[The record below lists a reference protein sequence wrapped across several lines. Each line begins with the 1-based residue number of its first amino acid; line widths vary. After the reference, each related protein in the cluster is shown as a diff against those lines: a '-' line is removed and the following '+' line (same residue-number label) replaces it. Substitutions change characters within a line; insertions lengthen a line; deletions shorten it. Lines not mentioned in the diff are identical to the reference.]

1 MPKVFMAVGHYV
13 QGPGAFDLVG
23 EKAATLGK
31 RLTVVCDRDVLHLLG
46 DRLRRSFERGG
57 VDADVCPF
65 AGEIT
70 LSAIDQLTARAR
82 SYEPDV
88 VVGVGGGRALD
99 AGKGVAR
106 RLRKPFVSVPTVA
119 SSDAPASR
127 GIGIYDE
134 AHRPVVVEQLAENP
148 SYVLVDTEVI
158 AKAPA
163 RFLRSGIG
171 DAIAKK
177 FEVEGCWAGGGI
189 TKHKT
194 RPLRSAV
201 LIAND
206 CYHLLRTHGAAA
218 MRAVEAGM
226 VTDDLEY
233 VVEAAILLSCLAFEN
248 GGLWLAHSVVRGLV
262 SARGAK
268 DALHGNQVAYGTLVQ
283 MTLESRPEAEIT
295 DLMQFFCEV
304 GLPLSLADLGL
315 SDPNDAE
322 IEAITQAASSS
333 PYIQVQAPPINA
345 KRIDSAIR
353 AVEARAAGFD
363 RQRNK

>member
-1 MPKVFMAVGHYV
+1 
-13 QGPGAFDLVG
+13 
-23 EKAATLGK
+23 
-31 RLTVVCDRDVLHLLG
+31 
-46 DRLRRSFERGG
+46 
-57 VDADVCPF
+57 
-65 AGEIT
+65 
-70 LSAIDQLTARAR
+70 
-82 SYEPDV
+82 
-88 VVGVGGGRALD
+88 
-99 AGKGVAR
+99 
-106 RLRKPFVSVPTVA
+106 
-119 SSDAPASR
+119 
-127 GIGIYDE
+127 
-134 AHRPVVVEQLAENP
+134 
-148 SYVLVDTEVI
+148 
-158 AKAPA
+158 
-163 RFLRSGIG
+163 
-171 DAIAKK
+171 
-177 FEVEGCWAGGGI
+177 
-189 TKHKT
+189 
-194 RPLRSAV
+194 
-201 LIAND
+201 
-206 CYHLLRTHGAAA
+206 LRTHGAAA

-295 DLMQFFCEV
+295 DLMQFFREV

-333 PYIQVQAPPINA
+333 PYIQVQVPPINA

-353 AVEARAAGFD
+353 AVEARAVGFD